1 MCNTTNWLQ
10 SKHIWEFKTADPFKH
25 SHLKR
30 PSSLALQHADHT
42 QDEVDA
48 RKALLDKDLEFKA
61 RFSEVNPSRDLR
73 QLMSNSD
80 GELEFISR

>member
-1 MCNTTNWLQ
+1 M
-10 SKHIWEFKTADPFKH
+10 
-25 SHLKR
+25 
-30 PSSLALQHADHT
+30 